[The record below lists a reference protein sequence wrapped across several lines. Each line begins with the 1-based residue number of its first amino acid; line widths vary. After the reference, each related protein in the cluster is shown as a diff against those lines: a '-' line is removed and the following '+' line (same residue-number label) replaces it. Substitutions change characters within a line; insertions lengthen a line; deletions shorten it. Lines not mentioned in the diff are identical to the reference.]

1 MTTTSEQMVKD
12 LLARE
17 SILNDWETKF
27 VGSIQ
32 SRQTLTEKQKA
43 SLESIWEKKT
53 KEKPIVRTGS
63 PLCLHIPEINFIL
76 DSLKHLEGA
85 YNPDDAEDRN
95 SALYFSRK
103 LQAKLRHQM
112 ENPR

>member
-1 MTTTSEQMVKD
+1 MTTTVEQMIKD
-12 LLARE
+12 LQARE
-17 SILNDWETKF
+17 SILNDWETTF

-32 SRQTLTEKQKA
+32 SKQTLTDKQKDR
-43 SLESIWEKKT
+43 LEIIWEKKT
-53 KEKPIVRTGS
+53 TEKPIVRTGT
-63 PLCLHIPEINFIL
+63 PLRLHVPEVNFIL

-85 YNPDDAEDRN
+85 YNPDDAEDKN

-103 LQAKLRHQM
+103 LQAKLRHQL